1 MWGFST
7 CVFFY
12 IKEENKMAFSYTIVE
27 NIDHTFE
34 EKGNLFGAVRK
45 IRWGDNPTERLEVRK
60 WISNPDGTETC
71 NKGYTFMTEDG
82 PSELTKTL
90 LGMGYGN
97 TKEVLDILQER
108 NDFRKSLNSVLGKGD
123 ELFDESTGTLEDD
136 YYDPKSLI
144 GD

>member
-1 MWGFST
+1 
-7 CVFFY
+7 
-12 IKEENKMAFSYTIVE
+12 MAFSYTIVE

-82 PSELTKTL
+82 PSELAKTL

-97 TKEVLDILQER
+97 TREVLDILQER
-108 NDFRKSLNSVLGKGD
+108 NDFRKSLNSVLGKDD